1 MLSVTIPNINPS
13 QNTPVLPN
21 IRRIVTRPSGAS
33 CSRRNSAKLS
43 LATIRQPH
51 SVIGDF
57 DQVLVGVADIDG
69 LDRAD
74 CAGARAGAGYDRNL
88 AALQMRDDFGERR
101 VGDEAQIA
109 GAGGRPIGD
118 QPGDVVGGM
127 EVDLLLPEAQRG
139 APL

>member
-1 MLSVTIPNINPS
+1 MLSVTIANIKPT

-33 CSRRNSAKLS
+33 CSRKNSAKLS

-74 CAGARAGAGYDRNL
+74 CAGARAGPGNDWNL
-88 AALQMRDDFGERR
+88 AMLQMRDNLGKRR
-101 VGDEAQIA
+101 V
-109 GAGGRPIGD
+109 
-118 QPGDVVGGM
+118 
-127 EVDLLLPEAQRG
+127 
-139 APL
+139 